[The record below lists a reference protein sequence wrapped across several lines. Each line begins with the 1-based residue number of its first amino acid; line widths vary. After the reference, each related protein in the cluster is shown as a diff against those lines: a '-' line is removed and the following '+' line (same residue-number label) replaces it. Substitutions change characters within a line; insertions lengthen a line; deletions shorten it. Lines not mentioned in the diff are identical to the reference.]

1 MLTAC
6 FAVILE
12 NEEDAEQGY
21 KKEPHL
27 KVVLRRKTRSCCTK
41 IIKR

>member
-1 MLTAC
+1 VLKAC

-12 NEEDAEQGY
+12 NEEDAEEGH

-27 KVVLRRKTRSCCTK
+27 KVVLRRKDEEPLHK
-41 IIKR
+41 NN